1 MFFNKWHRA
10 KKTNIPKL
18 LKFEGGMGNQLLNAA
33 LYFDLINQ
41 GNEVY
46 ADLSYFQQPA
56 HIAMPGEIGQVSH
69 WGWQLDHFG
78 IHQRQFQKINI
89 GSERTVKIKTIADDS
104 KKSEMVLNALKK
116 PEIKKILHISGQ
128 ASEIIPNLKEFNYIC
143 IHIRRGDYLNVASH
157 LISDDQFIEQAE
169 KFSGLLKCLVVVSDS
184 LVSERTR
191 AKLHELY
198 PELHILDQTD
208 PWTTHRIMRLSKV
221 LICSNSQF
229 SLIGAILNE
238 KALVLIPNNW
248 FGEGD
253 HYRESEAILRKYS
266 AFMTFNV

>member
-1 MFFNKWHRA
+1 MFFDKWQRA
-10 KKTNIPKL
+10 EKTNLPKL

-56 HIAMPGEIGQVSH
+56 HIAKLGEIGQVSH
-69 WGWQLDHFG
+69 WGWQLHHFG
-78 IHQRQFQKINI
+78 IHQSQFQKINN
-89 GSERTVKIKTIADDS
+89 GSESKTKLKNIADDS
-104 KKSEMVLNALKK
+104 RKSEMVLSALKK
-116 PEIKKILHISGQ
+116 PRIKKIFHISGQ
-128 ASEIIPNLKEFNYIC
+128 PSEIIPNLKECNYIC
-143 IHIRRGDYLNVASH
+143 VHIRRGDYLNVASH
-157 LISDDQFIEQAE
+157 LISDDQFIQQTE

-184 LVSERTR
+184 LVPERTK
-191 AKLHELY
+191 AKLKDLF

-238 KALVLIPNNW
+238 KALVLIPNKW

-253 HYRESEAILRKYS
+253 HERESEATFRKYS
-266 AFMTFNV
+266 AFMTFND